1 MDPRL
6 ARLIENYRM
15 TVAEAVTLLE
25 RAGIPRPS
33 SNDEW
38 ACMDVPGRGDL
49 GRGYR
54 YFKHGYGCAVK
65 GPEWAIDFDFGDKGQ
80 IDGFD
85 AWRLYSFAGKRLQQ
99 YGFGSQEEFERV
111 FEEAKA
117 ASDLFYSGYIL
128 YYTKQMPG

>member
-6 ARLIENYRM
+6 ARLIESYRM
-15 TVAEAVTLLE
+15 AVVKAVTLLE

-33 SNDEW
+33 SNHAW
-38 ACMDVPGRGDL
+38 TRMDVPGRGEL

-54 YFKHGYGCAVK
+54 YFKHGYGCAVR
-65 GPEWAIDFDFGDKGQ
+65 GPEWSIDFDFGDRGQ

-85 AWRLYSFAGKRLQQ
+85 AWRLYRFAEKKLRQ
-99 YGFGSQEEFERV
+99 YGFDSQEDFERA

-117 ASDLFYSGYIL
+117 AGDLLYSGYIL
-128 YYTKQMPG
+128 YYTKQISG